1 MLLPLFLWF
10 IFLDIRVSLEYN
22 TSNIIY
28 VYFVEKMCF
37 LSEARTMNLKKKFAK
52 QDNEGLNII
61 IVGCGK
67 VGSTLVSRLCEE
79 GHDITVIDKD
89 KDVVHDICETYDVL
103 GIVGNGSSY
112 KVQMEAGIENA
123 NLIISVTDSDELNIL
138 CCTMAKK
145 VGKCSTIARV
155 RNPDYSE
162 ELHYLREK
170 MELSIILNPELET
183 ANEIARLLKF
193 PSALSIN
200 AFARGQVEMITFKIP
215 DSNKVCGMHL
225 YELQQEFPFQVL
237 ICAVERDGELTIPN
251 GSFVLKAGDVVSYVS
266 TVKNAHSFFKKIGLK
281 THRVANSFIVGGG
294 RTSYYLAKQLIDMG
308 IEVKIIERNMARC
321 EELSLLLDKAMIIC
335 GDGSDEKLLD
345 REGASRAE
353 SFIPL
358 TGMDEENILLTLHA
372 KQSPNTKVITK
383 VNRITFN
390 HVIDSLELGSVV
402 YPKYITAEAIIA
414 YVRAKKN
421 SIGSNVETLY
431 HIFSDRAEAIEF
443 KIQNGSPVV
452 GIPLKDL
459 PLKKNLLVACI
470 TRDGRVIIPGGND
483 VIEVGDRVV
492 VVTMES
498 GFKDVA
504 DILNED

>member
-1 MLLPLFLWF
+1 
-10 IFLDIRVSLEYN
+10 
-22 TSNIIY
+22 
-28 VYFVEKMCF
+28 
-37 LSEARTMNLKKKFAK
+37 MNFKRKTNN
-52 QDNEGLNII
+52 DNSGLNII

-67 VGSTLVSRLCEE
+67 VGATLVSRLCEE

-89 KDVVHDICETYDVL
+89 KDVIHDICETYDVL

-112 KVQMEAGIENA
+112 KVQMDAGIENA
-123 NLIISVTDSDELNIL
+123 NLIIAVTDSDELNIL

-145 VGKCSTIARV
+145 VGKCSTVARV

-170 MELSIILNPELET
+170 LELSIILNPELET

-200 AFARGQVEMITFKIP
+200 AFARGQVEMITFKVPEENMI
-215 DSNKVCGMHL
+215 CGMPL
-225 YELQQEFPFQVL
+225 YSLQQQFPFQVL
-237 ICAVERDGELTIPN
+237 ICAVEREGELIIPN
-251 GSFVLKAGDVVSYVS
+251 GSFVLQAGDVISYVS
-266 TVKNAHSFFKKIGLK
+266 SIKNAHNFFKKIGLK
-281 THRVANSFIVGGG
+281 TKRVGNSFIVGGG
-294 RTSYYLAKQLIDMG
+294 KTSYYLAKQLLDMG
-308 IEVKIIERNMARC
+308 IDVKIIEKNVERC

-335 GDGSDEKLLD
+335 GDGSDEKLLA
-345 REGASRAE
+345 REGFSQAE

-358 TGMDEENILLTLHA
+358 TGLDEENILLTLHA
-372 KQSPNTKVITK
+372 KRSPDTKVITK
-383 VNRITFN
+383 VNRISFN
-390 HVIDSLELGSVV
+390 NVIDSLELGSVV

-431 HIFSDRAEAIEF
+431 HIFNDRAEAIEF
-443 KIQNGSPVV
+443 KIKSGSPVV

-459 PLKKNLLVACI
+459 KLKKNLLVACI
-470 TRDGRVIIPGGND
+470 TRGGRVLIPGGSD
-483 VIEVGDRVV
+483 TIEVGDRVV

-498 GFKDVA
+498 GFKDIA
-504 DILNED
+504 DVLNEG

>member
-1 MLLPLFLWF
+1 
-10 IFLDIRVSLEYN
+10 
-22 TSNIIY
+22 
-28 VYFVEKMCF
+28 
-37 LSEARTMNLKKKFAK
+37 MNLMKRTK
-52 QDNEGLNII
+52 QDNSGLNII

-67 VGSTLVSRLCEE
+67 VGATLVSRLCEE
-79 GHDITVIDKD
+79 GHDITVIDKN

-112 KVQMEAGIENA
+112 KVQMDAGIENA
-123 NLIISVTDSDELNIL
+123 NLMIAVTDSDELNIL

-145 VGKCSTIARV
+145 VGNCSTVARV
-155 RNPDYSE
+155 RNPDYSD

-170 MELSIILNPELET
+170 LGLSIILNPELET

-215 DSNKVCGMHL
+215 EDNMICGMPL
-225 YELQQEFPFQVL
+225 YSLQQEFRFQVL
-237 ICAVERDGELTIPN
+237 ICAVERDGEIIIPN
-251 GSFVLKAGDVVSYVS
+251 GSFVLQAGDVISYVS
-266 TVKNAHSFFKKIGLK
+266 SIKNSHNFFKKIGLK
-281 THRVANSFIVGGG
+281 TKRVANAFIVGGG
-294 RTSYYLAKQLIDMG
+294 KTSYYLAKQLLDMG
-308 IEVKIIERNMARC
+308 IEVKIVEKNLERC
-321 EELSLLLDKAMIIC
+321 EELSLLLDKTMIIC

-345 REGASRAE
+345 REGFSQAE

-358 TGMDEENILLTLHA
+358 TGLDEENILLTLHA
-372 KQSPNTKVITK
+372 KRSPDTKVITK

-390 HVIDSLELGSVV
+390 NVIDSLELGSVV

-431 HIFSDRAEAIEF
+431 HIFNDRAEAIEF
-443 KIQNGSPVV
+443 KIQKGSPVV
-452 GIPLKDL
+452 GIPLKDM

-470 TRDGRVIIPGGND
+470 TRSGRVIIPGGED
-483 VIEVGDRVV
+483 TIEEGDRVV
-492 VVTMES
+492 VVTLES
-498 GFKDVA
+498 GFKDIA
-504 DILNED
+504 DVLNEE